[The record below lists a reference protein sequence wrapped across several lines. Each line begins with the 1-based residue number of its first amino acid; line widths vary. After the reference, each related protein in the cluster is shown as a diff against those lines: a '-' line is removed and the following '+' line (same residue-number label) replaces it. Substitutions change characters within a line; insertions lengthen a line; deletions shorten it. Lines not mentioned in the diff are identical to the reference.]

1 MQYVPLWTCL
11 LKSRKVGG
19 LPPNLFR
26 FWILCLVSAQE
37 HDHRKGTLPS
47 LDDLAYSL
55 HMQTDE
61 VQDLMS
67 QLVTLDFVTDR
78 DGVYEIHDWKDWK
91 HEPDPT
97 AAERKRRQR
106 IRPDSTTNPA
116 HVTGVTD
123 VTEVRDVTD
132 VTAAHDV
139 TDVTQNRDVTGY
151 QSRAEQSRPEQ
162 SKPKPPLP
170 PGGGG
175 RVWNSAS
182 PSGNPQLE
190 LLAGLAAELSGDVAW
205 SMWVSAQAKLG
216 HPCHAIEQALDVC
229 VNTGKWSRNLAAGVL
244 RRLAREGYPEPRP
257 PSGKTPASEFKSQAK
272 AYKIIPG
279 P

>member
-1 MQYVPLWTCL
+1 

-55 HMQTDE
+55 HMQTDQ
-61 VQDLMS
+61 VQDLMA
-67 QLVTLDFVTDR
+67 QLVTLNFVTDR

-91 HEPDPT
+91 HDPDPT

-106 IRPDSTTNPA
+106 TRPDSTTTPA
-116 HVTGVTD
+116 HVTRVPDVTAVRDATD
-123 VTEVRDVTD
+123 VTKVTAARDVTAVTAVRDVTG
-132 VTAAHDV
+132 
-139 TDVTQNRDVTGY
+139 VTQSHDVTGY
-151 QSRAEQSRPEQ
+151 QSRAEQSRPE
-162 SKPKPPLP
+162 PPLP
-170 PGGGG
+170 PRGGG

-182 PSGNPQLE
+182 PPGDPE
-190 LLAGLAAELSGDVAW
+190 VERLAGLAAELSGDVGW

-216 HPCHAIEQALDVC
+216 HPPPAIEQALDVC

-244 RRLAREGYPEPRP
+244 RRLASEGYPEPRP
-257 PSGKTPASEFKSQAK
+257 PSGKTPASEFRSQAK